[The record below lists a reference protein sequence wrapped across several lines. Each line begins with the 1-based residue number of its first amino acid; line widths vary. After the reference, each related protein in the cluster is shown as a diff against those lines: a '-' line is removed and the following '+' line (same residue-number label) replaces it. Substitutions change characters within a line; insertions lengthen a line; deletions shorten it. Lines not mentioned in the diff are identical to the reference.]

1 MRYIFISFLN
11 IYAFAD
17 AFSIACSPPTSM
29 RVTPDMIRA
38 CSTKT
43 NPLLGMYANQTI
55 REDLLSSA
63 EMEGK
68 GSDGELKTKRRVDK
82 SITEFRKSDNPL
94 LVQEVF
100 TLVKNNL
107 LDAGEVF
114 PNEYI
119 LENANRLIKLKS
131 NKDKTDD
138 ELIELTI
145 KRVRKNRKRLI
156 DTKAIEHNNDVR
168 MGRIDTIDLNS
179 FHGA

>member
-1 MRYIFISFLN
+1 MS
-11 IYAFAD
+11 
-17 AFSIACSPPTSM
+17 
-29 RVTPDMIRA
+29 VTPDMIRA

-68 GSDGELKTKRRVDK
+68 GSDGEMKTKKRVDK

-94 LVQEVF
+94 LVLEVF

-107 LDAGEVF
+107 LEAGEAF

-119 LENANRLIKLKS
+119 LENANRVIKLKS

-138 ELIELTI
+138 ELI
-145 KRVRKNRKRLI
+145 
-156 DTKAIEHNNDVR
+156 
-168 MGRIDTIDLNS
+168 
-179 FHGA
+179 

>member
-1 MRYIFISFLN
+1 
-11 IYAFAD
+11 
-17 AFSIACSPPTSM
+17 M

-43 NPLLGMYANQTI
+43 NPLLGLYAKKTI

-68 GSDGELKTKRRVDK
+68 GSDDEMKTKRRVDK
-82 SITEFRKSDNPL
+82 LINEFRKYDNPLL

-100 TLVKNNL
+100 NRVKNNL
-107 LDAGEVF
+107 LEAGNAF
-114 PNEYI
+114 PDEYI
-119 LENANRLIKLKS
+119 LESANRVIKLKF
-131 NKDKTDD
+131 NKNKTDD

-156 DTKAIEHNNDVR
+156 DIKGNRTQQ
-168 MGRIDTIDLNS
+168 
-179 FHGA
+179 